1 MRNDAMTKHGTRGV
15 LVFPVGDVYFGAH
28 VEEVAGLID
37 ADRLAP
43 LPRQH
48 GALAGVVAFRG
59 AMVPVLDLCAVLDYE
74 WPTPSGSRYAIVLAR
89 GAERFA
95 LLVPSLPRIVSARE
109 LRESDPSDDDE
120 FGSLVECVYQAG
132 DKTVHCLTYWSIFET
147 IVTPAGV
154 NRAGRGLANGGSTHG

>member
-15 LVFPVGDVYFGAH
+15 LVFAVGDVYFGAH

-74 WPTPSGSRYAIVLAR
+74 WPSPSASRYAIVLAR
-89 GAERFA
+89 GPERFA
-95 LLVPSLPRIVSARE
+95 LLIPSLPRIVSARD
-109 LRESDPSDDDE
+109 LKESDPSDEDG
-120 FGSLVECVYQAG
+120 FGSLVESVYQAG
-132 DKTVHCLTYWSIFET
+132 DKTVHCLTYWSIFES
-147 IVTPAGV
+147 IVTPAGA

>member
-89 GAERFA
+89 PRPRCS
-95 LLVPSLPRIVSARE
+95 VSNPSAKLQP
-109 LRESDPSDDDE
+109 
-120 FGSLVECVYQAG
+120 C
-132 DKTVHCLTYWSIFET
+132 
-147 IVTPAGV
+147 
-154 NRAGRGLANGGSTHG
+154 ST